1 MKKLRWRKIQ
11 KIKKIGKVQH
21 LGTQLIVFF
30 MAISI
35 IVFSIASY
43 SLYSFMLGL
52 IKEQNEK
59 LLLQQFQQLDH
70 NIHSLVGDVDRLSK
84 LFLLD
89 DHVQNYIQNTNMNT
103 EIDMI
108 DLKKAIY
115 GRITNFISNYNYIH
129 SIYIIS
135 DTRGALGGN
144 TTQTLVHGEQ
154 TWTDRFFQS
163 DGYEKAKQAFPNLII
178 EGGIK
183 ESYYNPYNV
192 DQYDGN
198 LVSLIRG
205 VRPIYEPRTN
215 ATLVFNIDETYLA
228 STYAA
233 SLDMAE
239 GDMYIVNEQ
248 GVIISANR
256 AEQVGT
262 QSPYSPLQNSYA
274 NFGSYDITRDH
285 EPLQVVYYKLQ
296 DANWYLVREVPLT
309 LFSEQITAVQ
319 RIMLI
324 VFSLSILVIFCA
336 TYFWLRKL
344 IRPLHLLAH
353 KMKNVSQGELG
364 VTFTTI
370 PNNEFGMVMR
380 RFNEMSL
387 SIVELLRSNNEI
399 QEKRRELEIEALQY
413 QINPH
418 FLYNTLNMIRWMA
431 SAVKADH
438 IVNSVVA
445 LGNILRPVFA
455 SKDTMC
461 SLRDEINYL
470 ENYIK
475 IINYR
480 FNNTITFTF
489 DIEPS
494 YLDYRIPRFILQ
506 PLIENSTK
514 SGRPD
519 DNVIDIAIE
528 VYEQDNDLWI
538 SVIDS
543 GRGFDPQMRE
553 QLNNQL
559 QSGDSYTSEQQ
570 EYSSGVGLYNV
581 NKRIQLYFGKEYGIQ
596 LPQVPYGA
604 EVAIHLPRLLESK
617 DHIL

>member
-1 MKKLRWRKIQ
+1 
-11 KIKKIGKVQH
+11 
-21 LGTQLIVFF
+21 
-30 MAISI
+30 
-35 IVFSIASY
+35 
-43 SLYSFMLGL
+43 
-52 IKEQNEK
+52 
-59 LLLQQFQQLDH
+59 
-70 NIHSLVGDVDRLSK
+70 
-84 LFLLD
+84 
-89 DHVQNYIQNTNMNT
+89 
-103 EIDMI
+103 
-108 DLKKAIY
+108 
-115 GRITNFISNYNYIH
+115 
-129 SIYIIS
+129 
-135 DTRGALGGN
+135 
-144 TTQTLVHGEQ
+144 
-154 TWTDRFFQS
+154 
-163 DGYEKAKQAFPNLII
+163 
-178 EGGIK
+178 
-183 ESYYNPYNV
+183 
-192 DQYDGN
+192 
-198 LVSLIRG
+198 
-205 VRPIYEPRTN
+205 
-215 ATLVFNIDETYLA
+215 
-228 STYAA
+228 
-233 SLDMAE
+233 
-239 GDMYIVNEQ
+239 
-248 GVIISANR
+248 
-256 AEQVGT
+256 
-262 QSPYSPLQNSYA
+262 
-274 NFGSYDITRDH
+274 
-285 EPLQVVYYKLQ
+285 
-296 DANWYLVREVPLT
+296 
-309 LFSEQITAVQ
+309 
-319 RIMLI
+319 
-324 VFSLSILVIFCA
+324 
-336 TYFWLRKL
+336 
-344 IRPLHLLAH
+344 
-353 KMKNVSQGELG
+353 
-364 VTFTTI
+364 
-370 PNNEFGMVMR
+370 
-380 RFNEMSL
+380 
-387 SIVELLRSNNEI
+387 
-399 QEKRRELEIEALQY
+399 
-413 QINPH
+413 
-418 FLYNTLNMIRWMA
+418 MIRWMA

-438 IVNSVVA
+438 IVHSVVA

-581 NKRIQLYFGKEYGIQ
+581 NKRIQLYFGKAYGIQ